1 MHKIFITGGCG
12 FIGSH
17 LTEFIYS
24 KYKKS
29 QIFVYDKITYAASV
43 KNLDKIR
50 KDRRVKIIK
59 NDLNNYKSL
68 KKFTKNTDILI
79 HAAA

>member
-17 LTEFIYS
+17 LTEYIYR

-50 KDRRVKIIK
+50 KDSRVKIIK

-68 KKFTKNTDILI
+68 
-79 HAAA
+79 